1 MALMTNSTKTDDA
14 LIWDRELIAKYD
26 VAGPRYTSYPT
37 ALQFTETFGAE
48 QYREQSAQRLDS
60 IAPLSLYVHIPFCHD
75 ICYYCACNKVVTNK
89 KQKGREYLDYLAKEI
104 AMQSKL
110 HPKSRKVNQLH
121 WGGGTPTFL
130 SNAEITE
137 LMHMIASHFS
147 LLDSDNREYSIEIDP
162 RTVNMETIP
171 LLKGLGFNRIS
182 LGVQDF
188 DPQVQKA
195 VNRIQPFE
203 QVKQLTELIQSHN
216 FKSLSFDLIY
226 GLPYQT
232 METMKA
238 TLDQVIE
245 LSPDRIS
252 CYNYAHMPHRFK
264 SQRAIDRLTLPPA
277 EMKLP
282 LMEYIVHRFLDA
294 GYVFIGMDHFVKPS
308 DDLAIAL
315 HTGKLQRNFQGYST
329 CLAPDLIGLGV
340 SSISSLN
347 DCFAQNAK
355 NLEDYYHML
364 DADQLPIERG
374 LLLSEEDK
382 LRREVIMQIISK
394 LSLQFADIEAKFN
407 INFREHFSAALANL
421 DGMIKDGLLQL
432 SVDSIQVTELGRPMV
447 RNICMVFDQYIEKL
461 KESGNTHHSRTL

>member
-1 MALMTNSTKTDDA
+1 MTLMTNSTKTDDSP
-14 LIWDRELIAKYD
+14 IWDRELIAKYD

-37 ALQFTETFGAE
+37 ALQFTEEFGE
-48 QYREQSAQRLDS
+48 TQYRHQAAQRLDS

-75 ICYYCACNKVVTNK
+75 ICYYCACNKIVTNK

-104 AMQSKL
+104 AMQSEL

-203 QVKQLTELIQSHN
+203 QVKQLTELIQSHR

-226 GLPYQT
+226 GLPFQT
-232 METMKA
+232 METMKT

-282 LMEYIVHRFLDA
+282 LMEYIAHRFLDA

-308 DDLAIAL
+308 DDLAIAQ

-364 DADQLPIERG
+364 DADQLPIEKG
-374 LLLSEEDK
+374 LLLNEEDK

-394 LSLQFADIEAKFN
+394 LSLQFSDIETRFK
-407 INFREHFSAALANL
+407 INFKEHFSGALANL
-421 DGMIKDGLLQL
+421 DGMINDGLLQL
-432 SVDSIQVTELGRPMV
+432 TPNSLQVTELGRPMV

-461 KESGNTHHSRTL
+461 KESGNTHHSKTL